1 MITEQVHKA
10 DNQAE
15 ELQKLRE
22 RVIMAVL
29 ELNEEQQKELL
40 QMILEDRK

>member
-1 MITEQVHKA
+1 MTEQVHKT

-22 RVIMAVL
+22 RVIKAVL